1 MLHKMVC
8 RNTPVFVI
16 LFFSIVAF
24 LAYPAASHASDI
36 AGAEYFFDNDP
47 GEGSGISLPAADG
60 DFDSPEESVDL
71 SEIDTSFLTIGNHT
85 LYVRFK
91 SADGLWGMA
100 RPVSLD
106 PFFRSPYNFR
116 ITGEKWIAGAEYFI
130 DDDPGAG
137 SGIPVSATDGEFND
151 SKEELELPDIDISSL
166 STGIHTLYLR
176 LQDNEGTWGVIR
188 KVAFEIYEPETI
200 AGAEYFVDNDPG
212 PGNGTSLSAKDGVFD
227 SAEEDIDISDIAT
240 TGLSE
245 GVHSLYVRF
254 KDSLDRW
261 GASMGQEFAVSRPIV
276 YTPLTPVQPSTGDGR
291 IPLSVVVADQS
302 GSNTCML
309 KAEYALDGSDDW
321 HKITIKQGISASYGS
336 PALDNGADYQ
346 IGGASG
352 WIESGSGPNTVSFVW
367 LSVQDMGKIAAA
379 DIKLRFTVHN
389 GTAEHVTFTESD
401 AFSLDSQAPDIP
413 VIVPYALDPTGDT
426 TPALTWLNVHGAASY
441 HLQVATDARFN
452 NIVLDQSDI
461 AATYYA
467 PASPLPYGEIF
478 WHISAVDSLGNES
491 PFSITDQF
499 NITADTAPPSVILSY
514 SAASPVAAGPLTITA
529 VFSEPLITVPEIAID
544 QPGSADIAPT
554 PMSGSGDTWSY
565 FYAVSCADGSAYLD
579 GTAVVSVTNGLD
591 YAGNENTP
599 AQNNTFEIDTSA
611 CGSGNIIAA
620 EYFFD
625 VEPGKGNGIAVFAV
639 DNAFDSSEESVDL
652 SGIDTSSLKIGS
664 HTLYVRFK
672 SADGIWGI
680 ARPVAHDPHLTSP
693 YNFKITGDRWIAAAE
708 YFIDVDPGEG
718 NGIPVSA
725 ADGVFDAPEEEL
737 VLSDTDISYLGTGSH
752 TLYLRVQD
760 NEGTWGVVRQVS
772 FEIYEPFIIAGAEY
786 FIDNDPGLGNGTPA
800 SAKDGSFDS
809 AEEDLDITDITAT
822 GLSEGI
828 HTLYVRFKD
837 QLGRWGAFSSHAFAI
852 GRPVAFTGSTPAQ
865 PATGDGRIPL
875 SVTVADQSGS
885 NTCKL
890 KIECAMNS
898 SGNWQ
903 PITIEEGSLSATHGS
918 PILDSSAEYQIGR
931 TGGWIETESGA
942 NTVSFVWLSSDDIG
956 KTDAAGVN
964 LRFTI
969 HNGTAEHVT
978 STESMIFSVDTQSPD
993 VPILIPY
1000 APDPTGDTTP
1010 VLAWN
1015 RVFGAGYYHLQVAAD
1030 SAFANILLDQSD
1042 IALTSYVVQ
1051 ELLPYGDIYWQVSSV
1066 DEQGNE
1072 SAFSI
1077 IDHFTIIE
1085 DAAPPSVTLSYS
1097 ASSPISA
1104 GPITITALFS
1114 EPMSTVPEI
1123 AIDQQGNADLSLT
1136 AMTGSGTTWA
1146 YTYMVQCAD
1155 RSAYV
1160 DGTAT
1165 VTISNGF
1172 DYAGN
1177 ENTPAQNNSF
1187 DIDTSAC
1194 GSGNIIGAEY
1204 FFDIDPGNGNGVFLQ
1219 AADSAF
1225 DSPEESV
1232 DLSGI
1237 DTSFLTIG
1245 NHTIYVRFK
1254 NADGVWGIARPI
1266 SGDPLFD
1273 SPYNFCITGEKWI
1286 AAAEY
1291 FIDVDP
1297 GKGNGTPVSAEDGN
1311 FDEAEEKLELP
1322 GIDISYLSA
1331 GLHTL
1336 YLRVQD
1342 NEGTWGVV
1350 RQVSFEIY
1358 EPFTISGAEYF
1369 IDDDPGPGN
1378 GMPVLAKDGSFDSD
1392 EEQVDVSEIDV
1403 SSLSEGNHTFY
1414 VRFKDQL
1421 GRWGAP
1427 LGQTFEYNPFQ
1438 LTIVSTDLPDGQAG
1452 KYYSSR
1458 VVVSGGISPYSF
1470 SVQNGILPPGLILN
1484 ETTGDIGGT
1493 PTAVGSYTFTIQ
1505 VTDAE
1510 SSYAER
1516 EFSMEIIPLSNI
1528 TNFITTPG
1536 DGQTTLH
1543 WINPDDPDLIGL
1555 RIYKSVD
1562 GINYLLVE
1570 ELTPDTTSYTISEL
1584 INNGIYYF
1592 KITALYAGG
1601 IESQGDVV
1609 QSIPRKGTTI
1619 TQTIIPAPPDDW
1631 WVDVEGQKITLQ
1643 NGEFS
1648 FRPDNKKYECVLK
1661 TPSGYPVINWTC
1673 FAPKEYI
1680 NEGMTIKQEVYS
1692 LTVKYRD
1699 TDYNA
1704 FFAIRYPKNG
1714 LNSDRQPVIFLHG
1727 LNGEADFWYGAEQ
1740 RTYWKDSLPDL
1751 TEDMGYNVW
1760 QVFYPKDEAIKKNAY
1775 IVGLAIKEIL
1785 KKYPA
1790 PDTNAHIVTHSM
1802 GGLVFRAL
1810 VQDMAVKKDGSSQ
1823 NIFLQNISLAELGL
1837 SADDFEKVIFIAP
1850 PFHGSIEAN
1859 NLSGELGTEPQL
1871 WSLLYV
1877 KFTKGDSTAP
1887 AYRDLKVGSNFTWEL
1902 TRTLLPL
1909 PPDNVL
1915 VIAGT
1920 NDFERADDDTENNCD
1935 DGMVAVCSANMNDNI
1950 NSGFGNPV
1958 TVDRDHGEIIGLL
1971 KVDPDIIRGAADLTF
1986 MRDLIGNFLNQG
1998 TTDCSEPGICKCS
2011 DCDSDEGGLVWKAPG
2026 EYQADWY
2033 LEIPEWEMCSKIH
2046 RNETSDRNYY
2056 FYRKDDLD
2064 MLFDERM
2071 DIEAGTYILYGYK
2084 GPLRMYQTLVTI
2096 GAKQVQEL
2104 ESTVI
2109 PVLQTAKFSPAEA
2122 GEEETVLTFVCS
2134 SYLRNLAG
2142 KITVTDPVG
2151 RTIGYGINEIGEN
2164 VLYGE
2169 MEMNG
2174 DAYLDSGVSIKSPLA
2189 GTYAID
2195 IDIDPDAEDT
2205 DMISLEVKINDSCQ
2219 ILSETELKDLTGTS
2233 FTFQPDLSPPQGIT
2247 DLEAYTDEG
2256 DSAVVLRWTA
2266 PADDT
2271 IDEQCQ
2277 KYQIRYSSLS
2287 ITENNWLETPVLTL
2301 SVKPASPGMKQTCQA
2316 VMPENEQQ
2324 YYFAVKSM
2332 DEMGLLSPISNLVSC
2347 MSGPG
2352 GSGLPDDATGPST
2365 PEVYDE
2371 GEYTFKTSGLIFD
2384 WTATDPESGI
2394 INYRYAAGTCPYAQ
2408 DILPYTDV
2416 GLATSVTIDDVI
2428 FEPYTTCYV
2437 SIRAINAAGLVSCTG
2452 CSNGITI
2459 LPEAADPDD
2468 PVNLIASA
2476 SGQRIYANWNNPPSG
2491 NTKGFKIYLSQD
2503 GGDTY
2508 KPPFDVLSVNSFAID
2523 VTESGT
2529 YTIKVAG
2536 YDEQG
2541 NESVGVETSVEL
2553 CLGDFDRDGDVD
2565 GSDLAVFAA
2574 DFGRTDCDTGDP
2586 CEGDFD
2592 EDNDVDGSDLAVF
2605 AADFGRTDCP

>member
-1 MLHKMVC
+1 M
-8 RNTPVFVI
+8 
-16 LFFSIVAF
+16 
-24 LAYPAASHASDI
+24 
-36 AGAEYFFDNDP
+36 
-47 GEGSGISLPAADG
+47 
-60 DFDSPEESVDL
+60 
-71 SEIDTSFLTIGNHT
+71 
-85 LYVRFK
+85 
-91 SADGLWGMA
+91 
-100 RPVSLD
+100 
-106 PFFRSPYNFR
+106 
-116 ITGEKWIAGAEYFI
+116 
-130 DDDPGAG
+130 
-137 SGIPVSATDGEFND
+137 
-151 SKEELELPDIDISSL
+151 
-166 STGIHTLYLR
+166 
-176 LQDNEGTWGVIR
+176 
-188 KVAFEIYEPETI
+188 
-200 AGAEYFVDNDPG
+200 
-212 PGNGTSLSAKDGVFD
+212 
-227 SAEEDIDISDIAT
+227 
-240 TGLSE
+240 
-245 GVHSLYVRF
+245 
-254 KDSLDRW
+254 
-261 GASMGQEFAVSRPIV
+261 
-276 YTPLTPVQPSTGDGR
+276 
-291 IPLSVVVADQS
+291 
-302 GSNTCML
+302 
-309 KAEYALDGSDDW
+309 
-321 HKITIKQGISASYGS
+321 
-336 PALDNGADYQ
+336 
-346 IGGASG
+346 
-352 WIESGSGPNTVSFVW
+352 
-367 LSVQDMGKIAAA
+367 
-379 DIKLRFTVHN
+379 HN
-389 GTAEHVTFTESD
+389 GTAEYVTFTES
-401 AFSLDSQAPDIP
+401 AVFSLDSRAPAIP

-441 HLQVATDARFN
+441 HLQVSTDAGFN

-461 AATYYA
+461 TATSYA
-467 PASPLPYGEIF
+467 PASPLYYGEIY

-499 NITADTAPPSVILSY
+499 NITADTAPPSLILSY

-554 PMSGSGDTWSY
+554 PMSGSGNTWSY

-579 GTAVVSVTNGLD
+579 GTAAVTVTNGLD

-599 AQNNTFEIDTSA
+599 AQNNTFEIDTSV

-625 VEPGKGNGIAVFAV
+625 VDPGKGNGIAVFAA
-639 DNAFDSSEESVDL
+639 DDSFDSSEESVDL
-652 SGIDTSSLKIGS
+652 SGIDTSSLMIGS

-693 YNFKITGDRWIAAAE
+693 YNFRITGDRWIVAAE

-718 NGIPVSA
+718 NGTPVSA

-737 VLSDTDISYLGTGSH
+737 VISGTDISYLGTGSH

-786 FIDNDPGLGNGTPA
+786 FIDNDPGPGNGTPV

-809 AEEDLDITDITAT
+809 AEEDLDTDIATT
-822 GLSEGI
+822 GLPEGV
-828 HTLYVRFKD
+828 HTFYVRFKD

-852 GRPVAFTGSTPAQ
+852 GRPVAFTGSTPVQ
-865 PATGDGRIPL
+865 PATGDGRIPF

-885 NTCKL
+885 NTCSL
-890 KIECAMNS
+890 KIECAMNGS
-898 SGNWQ
+898 DNWQ
-903 PITIEEGSLSATHGS
+903 LITIEEGSVSAACGI
-918 PILDSSAEYQIGR
+918 PLLDNNAEYQIDG
-931 TGGWIETESGA
+931 TGGWIETGSGA
-942 NTVSFVWLSSDDIG
+942 NTVSFVWLSTEDLG
-956 KTDAAGVN
+956 KTDAAGVK

-969 HNGTAEHVT
+969 HNGTAEHET
-978 STESMIFSVDTQSPD
+978 STESMVFSVDTQAPD

-1000 APDPTGDTTP
+1000 APDPTGDITP

-1015 RVFGAGYYHLQVAAD
+1015 RVLGAGCYHLQVAAD
-1030 SAFANILLDQSD
+1030 SAFVNILLDQSV

-1051 ELLPYGDIYWQVSSV
+1051 ELLPYGDIYWRVSSV

-1077 IDHFTIIE
+1077 IDHFLIIE
-1085 DAAPPSVTLSYS
+1085 DTDSPSVTLSYS
-1097 ASSPISA
+1097 ASSPVSA
-1104 GPITITALFS
+1104 GFVTITALFS
-1114 EPMSTVPEI
+1114 EPLATVPEI
-1123 AIDQQGNADLSLT
+1123 TIDQPGNADLSPT
-1136 AMTGSGTTWA
+1136 AMIGSGTTWA

-1155 RSAYV
+1155 GSAYV

-1165 VTISNGF
+1165 VTISNGL

-1177 ENTPAQNNSF
+1177 ENTPVQNNFF

-1204 FFDIDPGNGNGVFLQ
+1204 FFDIDPGKGNGVSLQ

-1232 DLSGI
+1232 NLSGI
-1237 DTSFLTIG
+1237 DTSSLTIG
-1245 NHTIYVRFK
+1245 NHTLYVRFK
-1254 NADGVWGIARPI
+1254 NADGIWGIARPI

-1273 SPYNFCITGEKWI
+1273 SPYNFCITGEKWV
-1286 AAAEY
+1286 AGAEY

-1297 GKGNGTPVSAEDGN
+1297 GAGNGKPVPAADGEFN
-1311 FDEAEEKLELP
+1311 DSEEKFELAD
-1322 GIDISYLSA
+1322 IDISYLSA

-1336 YLRVQD
+1336 YFRVED
-1342 NEGTWGVV
+1342 SEGTWGVIRKV
-1350 RQVSFEIY
+1350 TFEIY
-1358 EPFTISGAEYF
+1358 EPASIAGAEYF
-1369 IDDDPGPGN
+1369 IDEDPGPGN
-1378 GMPVLAKDGSFDSD
+1378 GMALAAKDGLFDSQ
-1392 EEQVDVSEIDV
+1392 EEEVDVSGIDI
-1403 SSLSEGNHTFY
+1403 SDLSEGVHTFY

-1427 LGQTFEYNPFQ
+1427 LGKTFEYNPFL
-1438 LTIVSTDLPDGQAG
+1438 LTIVSTDLPDGEAG

-1458 VVVSGGISPYSF
+1458 VIVSGGLSPYNF
-1470 SVQNGILPPGLILN
+1470 SVQTGILPPGLILN

-1493 PTAVGSYTFTIQ
+1493 PTAAGSYTFTIQ
-1505 VTDAE
+1505 VADAE

-1516 EFSMEIIPLSNI
+1516 DFTLEVIPLSNI
-1528 TNFITTPG
+1528 TNFITTPS

-1543 WINPDDPDLIGL
+1543 WINPEDPDLIGL
-1555 RIYKSVD
+1555 KIYKSVD
-1562 GINYLLVE
+1562 GINYSLVE
-1570 ELTPDTTSYTISEL
+1570 ELTPETTNYTISDL

-1601 IESQGDVV
+1601 IESQGNVV
-1609 QSIPRKGTTI
+1609 KSIPRKGTTI
-1619 TQTIIPAPPDDW
+1619 TQTIIPTPPDDW

-1648 FRPDNKKYECVLK
+1648 FKPDNKNYGCVLK

-1673 FAPKEYI
+1673 FAPQEYI

-1692 LTVKYRD
+1692 LTVKYKD
-1699 TDYNA
+1699 TGHNA

-1727 LNGEADFWYGAEQ
+1727 LNGEADYWYGAEQ

-1790 PDTNAHIVTHSM
+1790 PDTKAHIVTHSM

-1810 VQDMAVKKDGSSQ
+1810 LQEMAVKQDGSSQ
-1823 NIFLQNISLAELGL
+1823 NVSLAELEL
-1837 SADDFEKVIFIAP
+1837 SVDDFDRVVFIAP
-1850 PFHGSIEAN
+1850 PFHGSIGAN
-1859 NLSGELGTEPQL
+1859 NLSGELGRSAERITRA
-1871 WSLLYV
+1871 YV
-1877 KFTKGDSTAP
+1877 KFFAKGDSTSP

-1902 TRTLLPL
+1902 TRNPFPL
-1909 PPDNVL
+1909 VSQDVL

-1920 NDFERADDDTENNCD
+1920 NDFELSFDDTENDCD

-1958 TVDRDHGEIIGLL
+1958 TVDRDHGEIIGDLIER
-1971 KVDPDIIRGAADLTF
+1971 VDPDIIRGAADLTF

-1998 TTDCSEPGICKCS
+1998 ATDCTEPGICKCS

-2026 EYQADWY
+2026 KYQAYWWY
-2033 LEIPEWEMCSKIH
+2033 FGVSKLH
-2046 RNETSDRNYY
+2046 RNETSGNYY
-2056 FYRKDDLD
+2056 FYD

-2071 DIEAGTYILYGYK
+2071 DIEAGTYTLYGYK
-2084 GPLRMYQTLVTI
+2084 GLLLTMYKTFDVII

-2104 ESTVI
+2104 ETTVS
-2109 PVLQTAKFSPAEA
+2109 PVLQRAKSSSAEA
-2122 GEEETVLTFVCS
+2122 VEGETVLTFVCS
-2134 SYLRNLAG
+2134 SYFRDLAG
-2142 KITVTDPVG
+2142 KITVTDPGGKV
-2151 RTIGYGINEIGEN
+2151 IGYGINEIGEN
-2164 VLYGE
+2164 ALYGE

-2195 IDIDPDAEDT
+2195 IEIDPDAEDT

-2233 FTFQPDLSPPQGIT
+2233 FTFQPDLSPPQEIT
-2247 DLEAYTDEG
+2247 DLEAYTNEG
-2256 DSAVVLRWTA
+2256 TGAVVLRWTA

-2271 IDEQCQ
+2271 IDEECQ
-2277 KYQIRYSSLS
+2277 KYQIRYFSLS
-2287 ITENNWLETPVLTL
+2287 ITEDNWLDAPVLTL

-2316 VMPENEQQ
+2316 IMPENGQQ
-2324 YYFAVKSM
+2324 YYFAVKGM

-2347 MSGPG
+2347 TSGPG

-2371 GEYTFKTSGLIFD
+2371 GEYTFKTSGLIFN
-2384 WTATDPESGI
+2384 WTATDLESDI
-2394 INYRYAAGTCPYAQ
+2394 ISYRYAVGAYPYAQ
-2408 DILPYTDV
+2408 DIQSYTDV
-2416 GLATSVTIDDVI
+2416 ELATSVTLDDIV

-2437 SIRAINAAGLVSCTG
+2437 SIQAINAAGLVSCTG

-2459 LPEAADPDD
+2459 LPEASDPDD
-2468 PVNLIASA
+2468 PINLVGIA
-2476 SGQRIYANWNNPPSG
+2476 SGQRIYISWNNPPSG

-2503 GGDTY
+2503 SGDTY

-2523 VTESGT
+2523 VIESGI
-2529 YTIKVAG
+2529 YTIKVTG

-2541 NESVGVETSVEL
+2541 NESAGAETSVEL
-2553 CLGDFDRDGDVD
+2553 CLGDFDRDNDVD
-2565 GSDLAVFAA
+2565 DSDLAVFAA
-2574 DFGRTDCDTGDP
+2574 DFGRTDCDTGEE
-2586 CEGDFD
+2586 CKGDFD
-2592 EDNDVDGSDLAVF
+2592 RDKDVDGSDLAVF

>member
-1 MLHKMVC
+1 MQHKIVC
-8 RNTPVFVI
+8 RNMPVFVI
-16 LFFSIVAF
+16 LFLSIITF
-24 LAYPAASHASDI
+24 LAYPAASHALDI

-47 GEGSGISLPAADG
+47 GEGNGISLPAADG
-60 DFDSPEESVDL
+60 GFDSPEESVDL
-71 SEIDTSFLTIGNHT
+71 SEIDTSTLTVGNHT
-85 LYVRFK
+85 LYVRFI
-91 SADGLWGMA
+91 SADGVWGMA
-100 RPVSLD
+100 RPVSFD
-106 PFFRSPYNFR
+106 PLFRSPYNFR

-130 DDDPGAG
+130 DDDPGTG

-151 SKEELELPDIDISSL
+151 SKEELELAGIDISSL

-200 AGAEYFVDNDPG
+200 AGAEYFIDNDPG
-212 PGNGTSLSAKDGVFD
+212 PGNGTPLSAKDGVFD
-227 SAEEDIDISDIAT
+227 SAEEDLDISSIAT

-245 GVHSLYVRF
+245 GVHTLYVRF

-261 GASMGQEFAVSRPIV
+261 GASLGQEFAVSRPIA
-276 YTPLTPVQPSTGDGR
+276 YTPLTPVQPATGDGL

-309 KAEYALDGSDDW
+309 KIEYAHDGSGNW
-321 HKITIKQGISASYGS
+321 RGITIEQGSLSASYGN

-379 DIKLRFTVHN
+379 DIRLRFTVYN
-389 GTAEHVTFTESD
+389 GAAEHVTFTES
-401 AFSLDSQAPDIP
+401 AVFSLDSQAPDIP

-441 HLQVATDARFN
+441 HLQVATDAGFN

-467 PASPLPYGEIF
+467 PASPLPYGEIY

-499 NITADTAPPSVILSY
+499 NIIADTASPSVILSY
-514 SAASPVAAGPLTITA
+514 SAVSPVAAGPLTITA
-529 VFSEPLITVPEIAID
+529 VFSEPLVTVPEIAID

-554 PMSGSGDTWSY
+554 PMNGSGNTWSY

-579 GTAVVSVTNGLD
+579 GTAAVTVNNGLD

-599 AQNNTFEIDTSA
+599 AQNNIFEIDTSV

-625 VEPGKGNGIAVFAV
+625 VDPGKGNGIAVSAA
-639 DNAFDSSEESVDL
+639 DDAFDSSEESVDL
-652 SGIDTSSLKIGS
+652 SGIDISSLKIGS

-680 ARPVAHDPHLTSP
+680 ARPVVHDPHFTSP
-693 YNFKITGDRWIAAAE
+693 YNFQITGDRWIAAAE
-708 YFIDVDPGEG
+708 YFIDVDSGEG
-718 NGIPVSA
+718 NGTPVSA

-737 VLSDTDISYLGTGSH
+737 VISGIDISYLGTGSH
-752 TLYLRVQD
+752 VLYLRVQD

-786 FIDNDPGLGNGTPA
+786 FIDNDPGPGNGTPV

-809 AEEDLDITDITAT
+809 AEEDLDTDIATT
-822 GLSEGI
+822 GLPEGV
-828 HTLYVRFKD
+828 HTFYVRFKD

-852 GRPVAFTGSTPAQ
+852 GRPVAFTGSTPVQ
-865 PATGDGRIPL
+865 PATGDGRIPF

-885 NTCKL
+885 NTCSL
-890 KIECAMNS
+890 KIECAMNGS
-898 SGNWQ
+898 DNWQ
-903 PITIEEGSLSATHGS
+903 LITIEEGSVSAAYGI
-918 PILDSSAEYQIGR
+918 PLLDNNAEYQIGG
-931 TGGWIETESGA
+931 TGGWIETGSGA
-942 NTVSFVWLSSDDIG
+942 NTVSFVWLSTDDLG

-978 STESMIFSVDTQSPD
+978 STESMIFSVDTQAPN
-993 VPILIPY
+993 VPILLPY

-1015 RVFGAGYYHLQVAAD
+1015 RVLGAGYYHLQIAAD
-1030 SAFANILLDQSD
+1030 SAFSNILLNQSD
-1042 IALTSYVVQ
+1042 IAGTSYVMPGT
-1051 ELLPYGDIYWQVSSV
+1051 LPYGDIYWRVSAV
-1066 DEQGNE
+1066 DDQGNE
-1072 SAFSI
+1072 SFFSI
-1077 IDHFTIIE
+1077 TDHFVIVQNT
-1085 DAAPPSVTLSYS
+1085 DPPSVTLSYS
-1097 ASSPISA
+1097 ALSPVAA
-1104 GPITITALFS
+1104 GPVSITALFS
-1114 EPMSTVPEI
+1114 EPLATVPEI
-1123 AIDQQGNADLSLT
+1123 AIDQPGNADLSST

-1146 YTYMVQCAD
+1146 YTYTVQCAD
-1155 RSAYV
+1155 GSAHV

-1194 GSGNIIGAEY
+1194 GSGNITGAEY
-1204 FFDIDPGNGNGVFLQ
+1204 FFDIDPGKGNGVSLQ
-1219 AADSAF
+1219 AADGAF

-1232 DLSGI
+1232 DLSGV
-1237 DTSFLTIG
+1237 DTSSLSIG
-1245 NHTIYVRFK
+1245 NHTLYVRFK
-1254 NADGVWGIARPI
+1254 KADGVWGLSRPV
-1266 SGDPLFD
+1266 GNDPLFD
-1273 SPYNFCITGEKWI
+1273 SPYNFRITGEKWV
-1286 AAAEY
+1286 AGAEY

-1297 GKGNGTPVSAEDGN
+1297 DAGNGKPVPATDGEFN
-1311 FDEAEEKLELP
+1311 DSEEKFELAD
-1322 GIDISYLSA
+1322 IDISYLSA
-1331 GLHTL
+1331 GPHTL

-1342 NEGTWGVV
+1342 SEGAWGII
-1350 RQVSFEIY
+1350 REISFEIY
-1358 EPFTISGAEYF
+1358 EPTSIAGAEYF

-1378 GMPVLAKDGSFDSD
+1378 GTPVLAKDESFDSA
-1392 EEQVDVSEIDV
+1392 EEQVDISGIDV
-1403 SSLSEGNHTFY
+1403 SSLSEGDHTFY

-1427 LGQTFEYNPFQ
+1427 LGKTFEYNPFL
-1438 LTIVSTDLPDGQAG
+1438 LTIVSTNLPDGKVG

-1458 VVVSGGISPYSF
+1458 VVVSGGICPYSF

-1493 PTAVGSYTFTIQ
+1493 PTAAGSYTFTMQ

-1510 SSYAER
+1510 SSYVER
-1516 EFSMEIIPLSNI
+1516 EFTMEIISLSNI
-1528 TNFITTPG
+1528 TNLITTPG

-1543 WINPDDPDLIGL
+1543 WIDPDDPDLIGL

-1562 GINYLLVE
+1562 GINYSLVE
-1570 ELTPDTTSYTISEL
+1570 ELTPDTTSYTISDL

-1592 KITALYAGG
+1592 KITALYADG
-1601 IESQGDVV
+1601 IESQGEMII
-1609 QSIPRKGTTI
+1609 SIPRKGATI
-1619 TQTIIPAPPDDW
+1619 TQTIIPTPPDEW

-1648 FRPDNKKYECVLK
+1648 FRPDNKKYGCVLK

-1673 FAPKEYI
+1673 FAPQEYI

-1704 FFAIRYPKNG
+1704 CFAIRYPKNG
-1714 LNSDRQPVIFLHG
+1714 LDSDGKPVIFLHG
-1727 LNGEADFWYGAEQ
+1727 LNGEANYWYGAEH
-1740 RTYWKDSLPDL
+1740 RTHWTDSLPDL
-1751 TEDMGYNVW
+1751 IEDMGYNVW
-1760 QVFYPKDEAIKKNAY
+1760 RVFYPKDEAIKKNAY

-1790 PDTNAHIVTHSM
+1790 SDTRAHIVTHSM

-1810 VQDMAVKKDGSSQ
+1810 LQDMAVKKDGSSQ
-1823 NIFLQNISLAELGL
+1823 NISLAELEL

-1850 PFHGSIEAN
+1850 PFHGSIGAN
-1859 NLSGELGTEPQL
+1859 NLSGELGEYTKIITRA
-1871 WSLLYV
+1871 YV
-1877 KFTKGDSTAP
+1877 KFLAKGDSASP
-1887 AYRDLKVGSNFTWEL
+1887 AYRDLKVGSDFTWEL
-1902 TRTLLPL
+1902 TRNPFPL
-1909 PPDNVL
+1909 ASQDVL

-1920 NDFERADDDTENNCD
+1920 NDFELSFDDTENNCD

-1950 NSGFGNPV
+1950 NSGFGNPM
-1958 TVDRDHGEIIGLL
+1958 TVDRDHGEIIGNLSM
-1971 KVDPDIIRGAADLTF
+1971 VDLYISRSAANLTF
-1986 MRDLIGNFLNQG
+1986 MRDLICNFLNQG
-1998 TTDCSEPGICKCS
+1998 TTDCVETGTCKCS
-2011 DCDSDEGGLVWKAPG
+2011 ECESNEGGLVWKAPEG
-2026 EYQADWY
+2026 YQADWC
-2033 LEIPEWEMCSKIH
+2033 LEIPEWGRCSKIH
-2046 RNETSDRNYY
+2046 RNETSDSNYY
-2056 FYRKDDLD
+2056 FYGKDVLN

-2071 DIEAGTYILYGYK
+2071 DIEASTYILYGYK
-2084 GPLRMYQTLVTI
+2084 GTFPKYQTLVTI
-2096 GAKQVQEL
+2096 SAKQVQEL
-2104 ESTVI
+2104 KTTVI
-2109 PVLQTAKFSPAEA
+2109 SVLQTDKFSLAES
-2122 GEEETVLTFVCS
+2122 GEEEIVLTFVCS
-2134 SYLRNLAG
+2134 SYFRDLVG
-2142 KITVTDPVG
+2142 KITVTDPGGKV
-2151 RTIGYGINEIGEN
+2151 IGYGINEIGEN
-2164 VLYGE
+2164 ALYGE

-2174 DAYLDSGVSIKSPLA
+2174 DAYLDSGVSIKSPVA

-2195 IDIDPDAEDT
+2195 IEIQPDAEDT
-2205 DMISLEVKINDSCQ
+2205 DMISLEVKINDSYQ
-2219 ILSETELKDLTGTS
+2219 ILSETEVKDLSSTS
-2233 FTFQPDLSPPQGIT
+2233 FTCQPDLSPPQGIT
-2247 DLEAYTDEG
+2247 DLEAYTDEDDG
-2256 DSAVVLRWTA
+2256 AVVLRWTA

-2287 ITENNWLETPVLTL
+2287 ITEDNWLNVPILTL
-2301 SVKPASPGMKQTCQA
+2301 SVKPALPSMKQTYQA
-2316 VMPENEQQ
+2316 VMPENGQQ
-2324 YYFAVKSM
+2324 YYFAVKDM
-2332 DEMGLLSPISNLVSC
+2332 DEMGLLSPISNVVSC
-2347 MSGPG
+2347 TSGPG
-2352 GSGLPDDATGPST
+2352 GSGLPDDATRPST

-2394 INYRYAAGTCPYAQ
+2394 VNYRYAVGTCPYAQ
-2408 DILPYTDV
+2408 DLRSYIDV
-2416 GLATSVTIDDVI
+2416 GLATSVTIDDIV
-2428 FEPYTTCYV
+2428 FEPYTTCYL
-2437 SIRAINAAGLVSCTG
+2437 SIQAINAAGLVSCTG
-2452 CSNGITI
+2452 CSNGITV
-2459 LPEAADPDD
+2459 LPDEADPYD
-2468 PVNLIASA
+2468 PVNLAVTA
-2476 SGQRIYANWNNPPSG
+2476 SGQRIYMSWDNPPSG

-2508 KPPFDVLSVNSFAID
+2508 EPPFDVLSVNSFAID
-2523 VTESGT
+2523 VIESGT
-2529 YTIKVAG
+2529 YTIKVTG

-2541 NESVGVETSVEL
+2541 NESAGVETSVEL
-2553 CLGDFDRDGDVD
+2553 CLGDFDTDGDVD

-2574 DFGRTDCDTGDP
+2574 DFGRTDCSGD
-2586 CEGDFD
+2586 CKGDFD
-2592 EDNDVDGSDLAVF
+2592 ADGDVDGSDLAVF